1 MWGRKEGKI
10 EIRRTCQ
17 LWYTVIILD
26 ICWWQKNTSRIRG
39 HVQKLAG
46 LKICRGP
53 IQPVT
58 KDRWISQYCNIE
70 ISSFAAGSW
79 IRWKIYDPWTNV
91 SYEKANKKV
100 FSLFCG
106 ICSSSCINAT
116 TIPSFLI
123 PTRTRIHQEKKSQKH
138 QNFLCP
144 VEISNTKYEIP
155 NIKTKYQIPKLLGL
169 FVVY

>member
-1 MWGRKEGKI
+1 MLMAKEYIKDTGTCPEAGRSQDMQ
-10 EIRRTCQ
+10 RTHPTCHQ
-17 LWYTVIILD
+17 RSLD
-26 ICWWQKNTSRIRG
+26 IAI
-39 HVQKLAG
+39 L
-46 LKICRGP
+46 
-53 IQPVT
+53 
-58 KDRWISQYCNIE
+58 QYCNIE

-123 PTRTRIHQEKKSQKH
+123 PTRTWIHQEKKSQKR
-138 QNFLCP
+138 QNSLCP
-144 VEISNTKYEIP
+144 VEISNTEYEIQ

-169 FVVY
+169 GPPAKRLCFFI